1 MIYERLTYLID
12 FDINQFLILEKN
24 LQNTI
29 NCCISNWWDR
39 DNFAIN

>member
-1 MIYERLTYLID
+1 MVYTLLTYLVD
-12 FDINQFLILEKN
+12 FDINQFLILEIN

-29 NCCISNWWDR
+29 NCRRSNWWGR